1 MFLDSELEELQAD
14 KARLSARCGLR
25 RQLVLL
31 EAHTAWAGVRKKLSI
46 ASLGLTLG
54 LHVSEYVLGY
64 LRRRKAQSS

>member
-1 MFLDSELEELQAD
+1 MFLDSELQEIQEA
-14 KARLSARCGLR
+14 KARLGTRCALR

-31 EAHTAWAGVRKKLSI
+31 EVHAAWAGVRKKLSF

-64 LRRRKAQSS
+64 LRRRKAHGS